1 MRQLVPH
8 CIAQK
13 FRAGQFRGQLQAA
26 ALFADLSGFSVMAD
40 TLSRHGQAGA
50 EALAEVMRT
59 IFEPLVTAVY
69 AQGGFVVGYAGDA
82 FTAIFPRQDERA
94 AEIFRCLAAAQTIQ
108 RHTAEHPYVSTVFG
122 RFPISIKVGLGA
134 GQVDWLILR
143 SSDGRRATCCVRG
156 VCVDG
161 AVDAEE
167 QAAPGQVVLSAD
179 AYRALRT
186 YVQVEPIDN
195 VYRLLFVQT
204 DLPPALP
211 FDPLPAADLAGVFYP
226 QELSHLSDVGEFR
239 QVVNLFIDIP
249 IDPSDE
255 AFVKPFMESVFDLQ
269 ERYGGVFLRPDIGD
283 KGFNL
288 LIFWGAPVVHENDVE
303 RALGFML
310 ELFERTGLP
319 FRAGVTRLVAY
330 AGFIGASLRE
340 DYTAYGWGVN
350 LAARFMGMA
359 LPGQVWLDEET
370 ARRAEKRFLVRPLG
384 EVEVRGFAEKKKAFL
399 LLGRKENAE
408 FVYRSALVG
417 RETELQRL
425 AQFCAP
431 LRQGKFCGVM
441 LITGQAGIG
450 KSRLVHTF
458 QASAFFADLPA
469 RWLLCQS
476 DEILRLPFGPFRA
489 WLRERFGYRPGDTNA
504 ANLERFEQALERLI
518 ERTPDA
524 SLAAELERTASLL
537 AALLNLSSPGS
548 LYERL
553 DAKGRYE
560 NTFLALTALL
570 QADSLQSPVVLFI
583 EDLQWLDEDTR
594 AFLPYLTRAF
604 SSEEGKEY
612 PFAILATS
620 RPDGLRVEF
629 DAGVPYQT
637 LELERLT
644 AKQLEALAQSLL
656 GAPLG
661 PGLLRLLEARAEGNP
676 FFTEQILQYLTENS
690 LLYGRRDGRL
700 EVRKNALET
709 LPLDVGAMLVARFDC
724 LPRDV
729 RTIVQTAAVL
739 GRAFE
744 FTVLAH
750 MLGHMPDL
758 AEKVAHVERA
768 DIWFSLDADRYLFRH
783 ALLREAAYA
792 MQLRSRQRK
801 LHALA
806 VAAIETVFAEQLASR
821 AGELAYHA
829 EQAGLKEQARKYLV
843 LAGETAERMYQ
854 NAQAVDYF
862 SRALRL
868 IPAQDYRARFDLLV
882 KREKLYDLMGE
893 RALQRRDLLRL
904 KDLAERVGENAL
916 LARFW
921 VQYARYHYNLG
932 EFARAAQD
940 ASRVADLNVGAQN
953 IEVLLEAYTVW
964 PLALLRLGHL
974 QEAMHKVGQGLD
986 LARRWNCRRQQGYLS
1001 NSAGLIAL
1009 EQKEPT
1015 AAFQFFEEAQAIA
1028 RETGDIDL
1036 QARAL
1041 NNLAYAAGF
1050 VLGDYFSARDYYW
1063 QVHAL
1068 MRDRGDRLSQS
1079 ILMGNLGWLSG
1090 MMGDFEA
1097 ARSYQQQ
1104 ALSLAREMDNRYM
1117 QIYDLLNLSA
1127 VMIAQGDERE
1137 ATRYARQA
1145 FTLAVEIGENSAQA
1159 WAYFY
1164 QGHAALLEGNVS
1176 YAAEMFQHSVAIRKA
1191 LDQPGLWLE
1200 SLAGLAQAALAN
1212 DDLLS
1217 AKTHIETILSHLGDG
1232 KPQGMEEPLRVYWTI
1247 YQVLTRDKDPR
1258 AGEILHAAIRLLE
1271 AQIAKLSD
1279 ETARRMYIDNFPWR
1293 RALWQ
1298 ARKA

>member
-40 TLSRHGQAGA
+40 TFSRYGQAGA

-82 FTAIFPRQDERA
+82 FTAVFPKQNEGVT
-94 AEIFRCLAAAQTIQ
+94 EVFRCLAAAQTIQ
-108 RHTAEHPYVSTVFG
+108 RHTAEHPYVSTAFG

-156 VCVDG
+156 ACVDG

-167 QAAPGQVVLSAD
+167 QAAAGQVVLSAD
-179 AYRALRT
+179 AYRALQK
-186 YVQVEPIDN
+186 YVQIEPLDN
-195 VYRLLFVQT
+195 GYRLLSVQT

-226 QELSHLSDVGEFR
+226 QELSHLPDVGEFR

-249 IDPSDE
+249 IDPSNE

-303 RALGFML
+303 RALGFIL

-319 FRAGVTRLVAY
+319 FRAGVTRLSAY

-370 ARRAEKRFLVRPLG
+370 ARRAQRRFLVRPLG
-384 EVEVRGFAEKKKAFL
+384 EVEVRGFVEKKKAFL
-399 LLGRKENAE
+399 LLGRKENAD
-408 FVYRSALVG
+408 FVYRGALVG

-425 AQFCAP
+425 AHFFAP

-450 KSRLVHTF
+450 KSRLAHTF
-458 QASAFFADLPA
+458 QTSAFFADLPA
-469 RWLLCQS
+469 RWLLCQT

-489 WLRERFGYRPGDTNA
+489 WLRERFGYRSGDTNA
-504 ANLERFEQALERLI
+504 ANLERFEQALKGLI
-518 ERTPDA
+518 EKTPDA

-537 AALLNLSSPGS
+537 AALLNLSSPDS

-553 DAKGRYE
+553 DAKSRYE

-570 QADSLQSPVVLFI
+570 QAESLQSPLVLFI

-604 SSEEGKEY
+604 SLEEGKKY
-612 PFAILATS
+612 PLAILATS
-620 RPDGLRVEF
+620 RSDGLEIEF
-629 DAGVPYQT
+629 GASVPYQKLK
-637 LELERLT
+637 LEPLT
-644 AKQLEALAQSLL
+644 TKQLEELAQSLL
-656 GAPLG
+656 VAPLG
-661 PGLLRLLEARAEGNP
+661 SGLLRLLEARAEGNP
-676 FFTEQILQYLTENS
+676 FFAEQILQYLIENR
-690 LLYGRRDGRL
+690 LLYSRRDGRL
-700 EVRKNALET
+700 EVRKDALQA
-709 LPLDVGAMLVARFDC
+709 LPLDVGALLVSRFDC
-724 LPRDV
+724 LPSDV
-729 RTIVQTAAVL
+729 RIIVQTAAVL
-739 GRAFE
+739 GREFE
-744 FTVLAH
+744 FAVLSH
-750 MLGHMPDL
+750 MLGNKPEL
-758 AEKVAHVERA
+758 AEKVVCAERA

-792 MQLRSRQRK
+792 MQLRARRRK

-806 VAAIETVFAEQLASR
+806 VAAIETVFAGQLASR

-829 EQAGLKEQARKYLV
+829 EQAGLREQARKYLV
-843 LAGETAERMYQ
+843 WAGETAEGMYQ
-854 NAQAVDYF
+854 NALAVDYF

-868 IPAQDYRARFDLLV
+868 IPAQDDRARFDLLV

-904 KDLAERVGENAL
+904 KNLAVRLGENAL
-916 LARFW
+916 LAYFW
-921 VQYARYHYNLG
+921 TRYARYHYSKG

-940 ASRVADLNVGAQN
+940 ASRVVDLNVGAPHV
-953 IEVLLEAYTVW
+953 EVLLEAYTVW
-964 PLALLRLGHL
+964 PLAWLRLGHL
-974 QEAMHKVGQGLD
+974 QEAMQTMEQGLD
-986 LARRWNCRRQQGYLS
+986 LARRFGCRKQQGYLS

-1009 EQKEPT
+1009 EQKNPT
-1015 AAFQFFEEAQAIA
+1015 AAFRFFEEAQAIA
-1028 RETGDIDL
+1028 RETGDVDL
-1036 QARAL
+1036 QARAI

-1050 VLGDYFSARDYYW
+1050 VLGDYLSARDYYW

-1068 MRDRGDRLSQS
+1068 MRERGDRLSQGL
-1079 ILMGNLGWLSG
+1079 LMGNLGWVSG
-1090 MMGDFEA
+1090 MLGDFEA
-1097 ARSYQQQ
+1097 ARFYQQQ

-1117 QIYDLLNLSA
+1117 QTYALLNLSA
-1127 VMIAQGDERE
+1127 VMIAEGDVRE
-1137 ATRYARQA
+1137 ATRYARRA
-1145 FTLAVEIGENSAQA
+1145 FALAVETGENSAQA

-1164 QGHAALLEGNVS
+1164 LGHAVLLEGNVS
-1176 YAAEMFQHSVAIRKA
+1176 SAMDMFQHSVAIRKT
-1191 LDQPGLWLE
+1191 LDQPGMWIE
-1200 SLAGLAQAALAN
+1200 SLAGLAQAALAK

-1232 KPQGMEEPLRVYWTI
+1232 KPEGMEEPLRVYWTI
-1247 YQVLTRDKDPR
+1247 YQVLARDNDSR
-1258 AGEILHAAIRLLE
+1258 AAEILQVAIRLLE
-1271 AQIAKLSD
+1271 VQIAKLSD

-1298 ARKA
+1298 ARDA